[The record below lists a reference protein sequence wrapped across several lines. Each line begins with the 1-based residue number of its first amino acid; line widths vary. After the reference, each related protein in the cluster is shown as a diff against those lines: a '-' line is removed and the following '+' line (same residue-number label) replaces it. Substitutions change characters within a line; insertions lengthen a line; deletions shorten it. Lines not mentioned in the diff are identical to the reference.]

1 VSSVRRND
9 TVLVIAGKD
18 RGKQGVVRRV
28 LTKQGRVVVE
38 GINMIKKHQRPTQ
51 QGGVP
56 APGGIVTRENPLSA
70 SNVMLVCKECGK
82 ATRTGMRFRQ
92 DGVKVRV
99 CKRCGADVD

>member
-1 VSSVRRND
+1 VNKVRRND
-9 TVLVIAGKD
+9 TVLVITGKD

-28 LTKQGRVVVE
+28 LPKHGRVVVE

-56 APGGIVTRENPLSA
+56 APGGIVTREAPLSA

-82 ATRTGMRFRQ
+82 ATRTGARFRQ